1 MPGDCNISIKGEPF
15 DSSARHARAVHPKSG
30 PSISHL
36 KLKLGG
42 WAANL
47 RLPNADSLHSPEV
60 LDGMDQLRLLSAAD
74 SPVDD

>member
-1 MPGDCNISIKGEPF
+1 MPGDNSIKGELF
-15 DSSARHARAVHPKSG
+15 ASSARHARAGHPKSG
-30 PSISHL
+30 PSISH
-36 KLKLGG
+36 LKLGG